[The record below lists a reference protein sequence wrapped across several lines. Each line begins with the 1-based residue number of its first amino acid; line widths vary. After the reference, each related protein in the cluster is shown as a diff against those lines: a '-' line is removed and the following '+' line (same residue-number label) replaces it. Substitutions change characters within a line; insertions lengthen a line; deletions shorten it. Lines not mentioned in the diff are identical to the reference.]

1 VGGGGG
7 EDEGNFLSLKSFE
20 EEGGLRNIF
29 RFEFT
34 CGRAGWKKRRRREVE
49 TKERTLALTW
59 SVLEDPDKVSK
70 KASGEVTSW
79 KYFKTNGRTFG
90 KICTILLKAE
100 HTTP

>member
-1 VGGGGG
+1 LRRKEACGTYS
-7 EDEGNFLSLKSFE
+7 DLS
-20 EEGGLRNIF
+20 
-29 RFEFT
+29 FT

-70 KASGEVTSW
+70 KARGEVTSW

-100 HTTP
+100 HTIDALKLH